1 MEFFESFDSYQEAWR
16 NRQRAEEWLDYYRFR
31 RLSFVPNLL
40 PEQALAM
47 PAEEVIGIL
56 RARFGKAIDLALSE
70 TWTSPEPFEPLPPE
84 LMSPVQSFPDSD
96 WLKRT
101 RMVGVNIRTIGNFFN
116 LVKYCLTLPDFYDS
130 IHILPVW
137 EPGVVAS
144 IYGMSS
150 WQINREFYSMEL
162 AELFP
167 WLNRVER
174 QLKAVIHLLHVMG
187 RAVGMDVIPHT
198 DRFSEMAL
206 AFPEYFEWMQ
216 RRGLEIVDHS
226 TGLIHRVQAC
236 IWKFVQ
242 DHGSAVEGLA
252 IPESAEEFFSPHTG
266 EKERNL
272 ILFGLPEDFWGRLN
286 RRMAIIQ
293 ELYAR
298 GFETVPATMAPPFRG
313 IEVDPSPEAEVVDE
327 FGMVWRDFRMI
338 RPTPM
343 SRVFNP
349 LARYRL
355 YERKENGEDWEL
367 DFNQPVK
374 PVWEYVCSHYA
385 EVQRCFGF
393 DFMRGDM
400 SHVQMRPEGVPD
412 QVDDYYDLLGAV
424 KETIRQRNHVPFFGY
439 FAESF
444 LPPRDVMGYG
454 EEMDHLEASHAD
466 VTLGDLQS
474 TCMGTAEFLQRFR
487 YYDDL
492 LRTRKCAP
500 SFTVMTSDKDDPR
513 FDRFYLDGN
522 EARAFLSLF
531 LTDMPS
537 YVALGFE
544 TRDPHPEPAPNE
556 YYTKLYV
563 FQEKRGN
570 KVTQGAYRWGRNAQ
584 LFANLQRI
592 RLFYERIRED
602 IADSTTRWLIP
613 PDATGMN
620 PVVAWTQMDIHPA
633 FVFVVNTCP
642 HCKAGRFGLPLSPA
656 FRLRLC
662 FALPA
667 SSDEELVY
675 NGVHFVVPGLM
686 PGEVRAYQVET
697 HREG

>member
-1 MEFFESFDSYQEAWR
+1 MDFLEQFEAYQEVWR
-16 NRQRAEEWLDYYRFR
+16 DRQKAEEWLDWYRFR

-40 PEQALAM
+40 PEQALQL
-47 PAEEVIGIL
+47 PAQEVISLL
-56 RARFGKAIDLALSE
+56 RARYGKAVDLALSE
-70 TWTSPEPFEPLPPE
+70 EYSRPETACSLPPE
-84 LMSPVQSFPDSD
+84 LRSPVQDHPDTT

-116 LVKYCLTLPDFYDS
+116 LVKYCLTLPEGYNS
-130 IHILPVW
+130 IHILPIW

-150 WQINREFYSMEL
+150 WQINREFYSVEL

-167 WLNRVER
+167 WLNRVEA

-206 AFPEYFEWMQ
+206 AYPEYFEWMQ
-216 RRGLEIVDHS
+216 RRDLDIVDHS
-226 TGLIHRVQAC
+226 DDLIPRVQAV
-236 IWKFVQ
+236 IWAFVQ
-242 DHGSAVEGLA
+242 EHGSAVEGVPVPA
-252 IPESAEEFFSPHTG
+252 SAEAFFSPQTE
-266 EKERNL
+266 EKDRL
-272 ILFGLPEDFWGRLN
+272 RVLFGTPEDFWGRLN
-286 RRMAIIQ
+286 RRMALIRQ
-293 ELYAR
+293 LYEQ
-298 GFETVPATMAPPFRG
+298 GLETVPATMAPPFRG
-313 IEVDPSPEAEVVDE
+313 IEVDPSPDAEVVDE
-327 FGMVWRDFRMI
+327 FGMVWRDFRMTN
-338 RPTPM
+338 PTSM

-355 YERKENGEDWEL
+355 YESKEDGKTWEL
-367 DFNQPVK
+367 DFSKPVK

-385 EVQRCFGF
+385 EVQKSFGF

-412 QVDDYYDLLGAV
+412 QVDESYDILGAV
-424 KETIRQRNHVPFFGY
+424 KETIRQRNNVPSFGY

-454 EEMDHLEASHAD
+454 EEIDHLEASQAD

-500 SFTVMTSDKDDPR
+500 CFTVMTSDKDDPR
-513 FDRFYLDGN
+513 FDRFYLHGN
-522 EARAFLSLF
+522 EARYFLSLM

-563 FQEKRGN
+563 FQEKRGS
-570 KVTQGAYRWGRNAQ
+570 KVTHGMYRWGRNTR
-584 LFANLQRI
+584 LYANLQRI
-592 RLFYERIRED
+592 RWFYEKIRED
-602 IADSTTRWLIP
+602 IEDSTTRWLIP

-620 PVVAWTQMDIHPA
+620 PIVAWTQAGESPS
-633 FVFVVNTCP
+633 FVFLVNTNP
-642 HCKAGRFGLPLSPA
+642 HRRVGRFGLSVPSSL
-656 FRLRLC
+656 RLRLA

-667 SSDEELVY
+667 FQDEELVY
-675 NGVHFVVPGLM
+675 NGVLFVVQGML
-686 PGEVRAYQVET
+686 PGEVRAYRIE
-697 HREG
+697 EG